1 MPLTLRIRSSQGMWR
16 LTVADA
22 TVTVATVKTQIE
34 REKQVAVATQK
45 LTKDPQGTQELDDGS
60 RLDAAGL
67 GANGSI
73 IYLSEKIVSHRER
86 RRRRRPPPPPNPLA
100 AAGRNVL
107 AGNDNG
113 MSAEDQA
120 AIAAALAEDDA
131 PASPEVRRPD
141 ATQSPEA
148 LVGPPSSVGG
158 LLEGLMNAPGGA
170 AALAHAFQ
178 ARQNAQRAARD
189 DIYDS
194 DDEDRDVARRLQDD
208 YDEEEED
215 DDEALARRLQDGDE
229 EGDARLARRLA
240 GSAAVRSARR
250 RGPRGLFGRRR
261 AASIRTAPVDGRG
274 RPGLATR
281 ALQSTRPQ
289 HGAFAAGVDA
299 QLERALAASRAG
311 RPRGDGALG
320 RARAGVAG
328 RRRRRRRR
336 CRRRCSARRPGGE
349 EAPDRRG
356 HPAVGAGSRARGGPD
371 DGRRGDGGPAAEPA
385 PRQQRPRRAYDERLG
400 FAQDGLTVCNTLHKH
415 LVALLAGA
423 HALRGDRLPG
433 QEGNL
438 GRPVLL
444 LLGEPVRRRVEGRH
458 RGRVSFV
465 YNRAV
470 SYTAEPRALHLA
482 GLAVVPARLPV
493 VHAPLVGVRALA
505 GRDIF

>member
-34 REKQVAVATQK
+34 REKQIPLTTQK

-73 IYLSEKIVSHRER
+73 IYLGEKEVVEPPRA
-86 RRRRRPPPPPNPLA
+86 PTPPPPAPPPPNPLA

-194 DDEDRDVARRLQDD
+194 DDEDLS
-208 YDEEEED
+208 
-215 DDEALARRLQDGDE
+215 L
-229 EGDARLARRLA
+229 
-240 GSAAVRSARR
+240 
-250 RGPRGLFGRRR
+250 
-261 AASIRTAPVDGRG
+261 I
-274 RPGLATR
+274 
-281 ALQSTRPQ
+281 
-289 HGAFAAGVDA
+289 H
-299 QLERALAASRAG
+299 
-311 RPRGDGALG
+311 
-320 RARAGVAG
+320 
-328 RRRRRRRR
+328 
-336 CRRRCSARRPGGE
+336 
-349 EAPDRRG
+349 
-356 HPAVGAGSRARGGPD
+356 
-371 DGRRGDGGPAAEPA
+371 
-385 PRQQRPRRAYDERLG
+385 
-400 FAQDGLTVCNTLHKH
+400 
-415 LVALLAGA
+415 
-423 HALRGDRLPG
+423 
-433 QEGNL
+433 
-438 GRPVLL
+438 
-444 LLGEPVRRRVEGRH
+444 
-458 RGRVSFV
+458 
-465 YNRAV
+465 
-470 SYTAEPRALHLA
+470 
-482 GLAVVPARLPV
+482 
-493 VHAPLVGVRALA
+493 
-505 GRDIF
+505 I

>member
-16 LTVADA
+16 LTVPDA
-22 TVTVATVKTQIE
+22 TTTIQAVKAQIE
-34 REKQVAVATQK
+34 KEKSITVATQK

-73 IYLSEKIVSHRER
+73 IYLSEKEVVEPPRA
-86 RRRRRPPPPPNPLA
+86 PTPPPPAPPPPNPLA

-178 ARQNAQRAARD
+178 ARQNAQRVARD

-208 YDEEEED
+208 YDEEEDD
-215 DDEALARRLQDGDE
+215 DDEGLARRLQDGDE

-240 GSAAVRSARR
+240 GQRGSSVNDGDAVLAAFLGGG
-250 RGPRGLFGRRR
+250 GPPPLERGLSTGEDDPALQR
-261 AASIRTAPVDGRG
+261 A
-274 RPGLATR
+274 L
-281 ALQSTRPQ
+281 LQSTRPQ
-289 HGAFAAGVDA
+289 QSAFAAGVDA
-299 QLERALAASRAG
+299 QLERALAASRAEAG
-311 RPRGDGALG
+311 LEATERWDAPGPASPGAADDDDAALQAALLESAPPQQSEEERQIAEAIRLSALEAAPEEVLMTDAAATG
-320 RARAGVAG
+320 ARRLN
-328 RRRRRRRR
+328 RRRG
-336 CRRRCSARRPGGE
+336 SSD
-349 EAPDRRG
+349 PDERMTSG
-356 HPAVGAGSRARGGPD
+356 SGSRKTD
-371 DGRRGDGGPAAEPA
+371 
-385 PRQQRPRRAYDERLG
+385 
-400 FAQDGLTVCNTLHKH
+400 
-415 LVALLAGA
+415 
-423 HALRGDRLPG
+423 
-433 QEGNL
+433 
-438 GRPVLL
+438 
-444 LLGEPVRRRVEGRH
+444 
-458 RGRVSFV
+458 
-465 YNRAV
+465 
-470 SYTAEPRALHLA
+470 
-482 GLAVVPARLPV
+482 
-493 VHAPLVGVRALA
+493 
-505 GRDIF
+505 

>member
-1 MPLTLRIRSSQGMWR
+1 MPLTLRVRSPQGMWR

-73 IYLSEKIVSHRER
+73 IYLGEKEVVEPPRA
-86 RRRRRPPPPPNPLA
+86 PTPPPPAPPPPNPLA

-178 ARQNAQRAARD
+178 ARQNAQRVARD

-194 DDEDRDVARRLQDD
+194 DDEDRDVARRLQGTRDQ
-208 YDEEEED
+208 ERRER
-215 DDEALARRLQDGDE
+215 EANVG
-229 EGDARLARRLA
+229 
-240 GSAAVRSARR
+240 GSWVC
-250 RGPRGLFGRRR
+250 
-261 AASIRTAPVDGRG
+261 TACTFENPN
-274 RPGLATR
+274 PN
-281 ALQSTRPQ
+281 AL
-289 HGAFAAGVDA
+289 VCD
-299 QLERALAASRAG
+299 L
-311 RPRGDGALG
+311 
-320 RARAGVAG
+320 
-328 RRRRRRRR
+328 
-336 CRRRCSARRPGGE
+336 
-349 EAPDRRG
+349 
-356 HPAVGAGSRARGGPD
+356 
-371 DGRRGDGGPAAEPA
+371 
-385 PRQQRPRRAYDERLG
+385 
-400 FAQDGLTVCNTLHKH
+400 CNT
-415 LVALLAGA
+415 V
-423 HALRGDRLPG
+423 
-433 QEGNL
+433 
-438 GRPVLL
+438 RPV
-444 LLGEPVRRRVEGRH
+444 
-458 RGRVSFV
+458 
-465 YNRAV
+465 A
-470 SYTAEPRALHLA
+470 A
-482 GLAVVPARLPV
+482 
-493 VHAPLVGVRALA
+493 
-505 GRDIF
+505 